1 MENMDRE
8 YTRMT
13 VNWLASIAI
22 NNISLDDY
30 VDVIEDLIKRA
41 EYGNSQYGL
50 ERYYRDTRESE
61 MEQKNSTG

>member
-1 MENMDRE
+1 MENKNMDRE

-13 VNWLASIAI
+13 VNWLAQIAM
-22 NNISLDDY
+22 NNLSFDSY

-50 ERYYRDTRESE
+50 ERFYRDTRESE
-61 MEQKNSTG
+61 ESEME